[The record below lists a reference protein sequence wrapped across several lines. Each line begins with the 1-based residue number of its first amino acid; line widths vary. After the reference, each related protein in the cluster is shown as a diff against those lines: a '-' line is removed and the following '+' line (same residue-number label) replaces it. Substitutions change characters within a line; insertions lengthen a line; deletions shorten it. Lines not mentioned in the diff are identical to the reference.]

1 MKENRFNIGDRVS
14 FLMPGS
20 SDFEYVLNTDGE
32 IVSEMP
38 TEIGL
43 FYNVSFPSRFPYQIN
58 VFNRMIKP
66 YEKKD
71 RETLVAIVYE
81 DNGKKVF
88 VDDNGRVYDFD
99 NVPPGAIGGMGF

>member
-1 MKENRFNIGDRVS
+1 MKENKFNVGDRVS

-32 IVSEMP
+32 IVCEMP
-38 TEIGL
+38 TELGL
-43 FYNVSFPSRFPYQIN
+43 FYNVSFPSRFPYRIS

-66 YEKKD
+66 YEKNDKK
-71 RETLVAIVYE
+71 TLVTIVYE

-88 VDDNGRVYDFD
+88 RDSNGRIYDFD

>member
-1 MKENRFNIGDRVS
+1 MKENKFNVGDRVS
-14 FLMPGS
+14 FLMPGY
-20 SDFEYVLNTDGE
+20 SDFVYVLNTDGE

-38 TEIGL
+38 TELGL

-71 RETLVAIVYE
+71 REELVKIVYE
-81 DNGKKVF
+81 DNGNKVF
-88 VDDNGRVYDFD
+88 RDSNGRIYDFD

>member
-38 TEIGL
+38 TELVL
-43 FYNVSFPSRFPYQIN
+43 FYNISFPSRFPYQIN

-71 RETLVAIVYE
+71 RNTLVSIVYE
-81 DNGKKVF
+81 DNRKKVF
-88 VDDNGRVYDFD
+88 RDSNGRIYDFD